1 MLSLLFTLLLV
12 RVAVGQPQV
21 HDDVF
26 SCFVYH
32 PGRFLERSGTRSE
45 GQLPSVA
52 QCLERCIEASSM
64 YNFICRSVMWK
75 KDNHFCI
82 LSIYNRA
89 QRVDQFR
96 IAVNSDI
103 DLYENTCTY
112 TPEAANT
119 VKFVSDWDLE
129 RTTVPVPPLRNVTPR
144 PRTPPSKKPMVEEP
158 LRRAR
163 EEPYFSK
170 NVFHKRQGIGTTN
183 WFSSLQYDAIPPI
196 PQPKPLKPRNELHA
210 KTFSVPLNQP
220 DIVVDAQVDD
230 EGRSLFNLPS
240 SSWRLPPIR
249 RGPIARHFYANTVT
263 GNRLTTNLTK
273 HDPADTITITATL
286 VKPTKKPSPTIVVDG
301 VRERPVVKA
310 ASRPCFM
317 RKAQRY
323 LVGFEERTMN
333 GTDLNGCFQGC
344 LQATAFYCASV
355 NYSDKK
361 KLCTLNGGNLH
372 LNDVQ
377 LQPSKTFDYYENQC
391 NLDQN
396 SRKVSN
402 MVVVRRESVERCF
415 TVHVNT
421 ILLSLES
428 RLLEKAASLDHCQSE
443 CLKSSGGGWTCG
455 ALNWVPHNKGCMLF
469 EVGYDKRLVVPN
481 SHTQFAVNKCAGQSI
496 RNATTDADEYYD
508 DYPAEM
514 QGTA

>member
-1 MLSLLFTLLLV
+1 MLDPEQAPKSGLFQGLLKMTNDQLERENV
-12 RVAVGQPQV
+12 SRVNIWVAVGQPQV

-249 RGPIARHFYANTVT
+249 RGPIARHFYANTV
-263 GNRLTTNLTK
+263 
-273 HDPADTITITATL
+273 
-286 VKPTKKPSPTIVVDG
+286 
-301 VRERPVVKA
+301 KA